1 MIDIFN
7 NFYKGKRVLVTGHT
21 GFKGSWL
28 SIWLHELG
36 AEVVGVGLEP
46 YSEKDNFVLSGI
58 GKKIKADIRAD
69 IRDGEKMKEIF
80 RQYQPEIVFHLAA
93 QPLVRLSYEIP
104 VDTYQT
110 NVMGTINIMEAI
122 RATDSVK
129 VGVMI
134 TTDKCYANSGWLSH
148 KHPLMSYRGHNHQ
161 TGHLPCSLASAPC
174 CRSTCLWLS
183 SHQP

>member
-1 MIDIFN
+1 MIADILSD
-7 NFYKGKRVLVTGHT
+7 FYKGKKVLVTGHT

-46 YSEKDNFVLSGI
+46 YSEKDNYVLSGI

-69 IRDGEKMKEIF
+69 IRAEKKMKEIF
-80 RQYQPEIVFHLAA
+80 AQYQPEIVFHLAA
-93 QPLVRLSYEIP
+93 QPLVRFSYEIP
-104 VDTYQT
+104 VETYQT

-122 RATDSVK
+122 RATESVK

-134 TTDKCYANSGWLSH
+134 TTDKCYDN
-148 KHPLMSYRGHNHQ
+148 KEQMRGYKEDDPF
-161 TGHLPCSLASAPC
+161 GG
-174 CRSTCLWLS
+174 
-183 SHQP
+183 

>member
-1 MIDIFN
+1 MIDIYN

-36 AEVVGVGLEP
+36 AEVVGVGLDP
-46 YSEKDNFVLSGI
+46 YSERDNFELSGI
-58 GKKIKADIRAD
+58 GEKIQADIRSD

-80 RQYQPEIVFHLAA
+80 AKYQPEIVFHLAA

-104 VDTYQT
+104 VETYEV
-110 NVMGTINIMEAI
+110 NVMGTIHVMEAI
-122 RATDSVK
+122 RATKSVK

-134 TTDKCYANSGWLSH
+134 TTDKCYDNNDNTALN
-148 KHPLMSYRGHNHQ
+148 
-161 TGHLPCSLASAPC
+161 
-174 CRSTCLWLS
+174 
-183 SHQP
+183 